1 MADPDL
7 PRSPSNLT
15 LAALRAAMDPLL
27 APLLPGFVE
36 EAEGLAAKVTL
47 HLLDLERSGGGR
59 AFDDLARGLHTL
71 KGSAAT
77 IGLDDLAD
85 LAHRMEDAVLPLRGQ
100 GGVLPP
106 ALADALLRSLD
117 AFLAHVRALAG
128 RGGEPQDLEPARAL
142 LAAAQLATHAQ
153 PSPPAHTPA
162 PPVKPP
168 KLPVP
173 PAAQEETPHL
183 SPYDQLPAA
192 PRPLPP
198 LPPETPPPPSPESFP
213 PALEEGWRVQPH
225 QVVTL
230 LQEVERL
237 RELRLR
243 VDERRRELERGIA
256 LLSRLGVLAETAEA
270 RALLAGT
277 SRALAADGEEAADLV
292 ASLEEGLKQ
301 ITTLPMRTAL
311 EPLRRAVRDLCKATG
326 KEARL
331 EVVGAEV
338 SLDRR
343 VLEALRG
350 PLVQLVRNAVDH
362 GLERPDE
369 REARGKHREGA
380 LTIRVEQQGN
390 LLFLEFA
397 DDGRGLDA
405 EKIREAAVRL
415 SMLTPEEARVAL
427 PQQLWQ
433 LLFRPGFTTRE
444 EVSAV
449 SGRGVGLDL
458 VRAQLLELRGH
469 VEVQSVAGQGTRFLL
484 SLPADL
490 GSSPLLVVRAGEQ
503 LVGVPM
509 AAIESSRS
517 AKASEMLVGRGQSTL
532 DYRDQRIP
540 LRDLGALLGLRQ
552 PEAPEPGTPLLVI
565 QQQGE
570 RIALAVDEVLGD
582 KELMVR
588 PLPAETRDLPAWQG
602 AATLAG
608 GELLLVLRPEWLVR
622 PESHVAASA
631 TPARRALVVDDSLTA
646 RALHRTAL
654 ESGGY
659 QVHTASSARQALE
672 HLRHT
677 AYEILVCDVA
687 MEEMDGLEL
696 TRAIRARP
704 ETQGLAIIV
713 VSAHDGEAGRARG
726 AAAGADGFLSKRD
739 CASGRLLA
747 EVAQVI
753 ARRKEGQR

>member
-1 MADPDL
+1 
-7 PRSPSNLT
+7 
-15 LAALRAAMDPLL
+15 MDPLL
-27 APLLPGFVE
+27 EPLLPGFAE

-106 ALADALLRSLD
+106 ALADALLRALD

-142 LAAAQLATHAQ
+142 LAAAQLATHPQ
-153 PSPPAHTPA
+153 PGAPAHTPP
-162 PPVKPP
+162 PPVKAA
-168 KLPVP
+168 KLPQP
-173 PAAQEETPHL
+173 PAAQEQVPHL
-183 SPYDQLPAA
+183 PPGDLPAS

-198 LPPETPPPPSPESFP
+198 LPPETPPPPSPDSHAP
-213 PALEEGWRVQPH
+213 VLDEGWRVQPH

-256 LLSRLGVLAETAEA
+256 MLSRLGVLAETAEA

-301 ITTLPMRTAL
+301 ITTLPMRTVL

-362 GLERPDE
+362 GLEGPDE

-390 LLFLEFA
+390 LLFLEIA

-405 EKIREAAVRL
+405 EKIREASVRL
-415 SMLTPEEARVAL
+415 DMLPPEEARVAL

-433 LLFRPGFTTRE
+433 LIFRPGFTTRQ

-458 VRAQLLELRGH
+458 VRSQILDLRGH

-490 GSSPLLVVRAGEQ
+490 GSSPLLVVRTGEQ
-503 LVGVPM
+503 LAGVPM

-517 AKASEMLVGRGQSTL
+517 AKASEVAVGRGQITL

-552 PEAPEPGTPLLVI
+552 PEPPQPGMPLLVI

-622 PESHVAASA
+622 PEANVAASA
-631 TPARRALVVDDSLTA
+631 APSRRALVVDDSLTA

-659 QVHTASSARQALE
+659 QVHTASSAKQALE

-677 AYEILVCDVA
+677 AYDILVCDVA
-687 MEEMDGLEL
+687 MEEMDGLAL
-696 TRAIRARP
+696 TRTIRARP

-713 VSAHDGEAGRARG
+713 VSAHDSAEGRARG

-753 ARRKEGQR
+753 ARRKEAAR